1 MSDSGPQSV
10 IVGDT
15 DVGSP
20 GGPAPAPS
28 SEAGSGAGGGSGAG
42 ACTVAEACDGA
53 ARAVATAG
61 EAVVPA
67 LGEAPA
73 GFEPGMLVSM
83 DDLKPREV
91 PRDRV
96 AVVALADIVGRRV
109 RVSVL
114 DGRVF
119 YGLLAVCLRA
129 CRDSASV
136 GPRALT
142 GFDFVVCVRMM
153 ACLMAA
159 GGRR

>member
-1 MSDSGPQSV
+1 M

-61 EAVVPA
+61 EAVI
-67 LGEAPA
+67 GEAPA
-73 GFEPGMLVSM
+73 GVEPGMLVSM

-91 PRDRV
+91 PRDRA

-129 CRDSASV
+129 CAATA
-136 GPRALT
+136 PRW
-142 GFDFVVCVRMM
+142 
-153 ACLMAA
+153 
-159 GGRR
+159 GRGR